1 MVCLG
6 NICRSPMAEAVL
18 KHQVTLRPES
28 FSSKFDIR
36 VDSAGT
42 GAYHEGESPD
52 SRTVAVCR
60 KHNVPISGVAR
71 AVDKRD
77 FQEYDYILAMDRHN
91 LETLLH
97 RQPASSKSHI
107 TLFGSYDPSLPQ
119 SAIGLPKTRAP
130 AIEDPYYGGRDGFD
144 KSFESC
150 VKFSNGFLDW
160 LERNRN

>member
-1 MVCLG
+1 MISKSTIISLLWIG
-6 NICRSPMAEAVL
+6 TSEYRHHHSTRSCFFFKKKKKKKKKKKL
-18 KHQVTLRPES
+18 IFHVTSLVS
-28 FSSKFDIR
+28 
-36 VDSAGT
+36 
-42 GAYHEGESPD
+42 
-52 SRTVAVCR
+52 
-60 KHNVPISGVAR
+60 
-71 AVDKRD
+71 
-77 FQEYDYILAMDRHN
+77 

-119 SAIGLPKTRAP
+119 SAIGRPKTRAP

-160 LERNRN
+160 LERNRS